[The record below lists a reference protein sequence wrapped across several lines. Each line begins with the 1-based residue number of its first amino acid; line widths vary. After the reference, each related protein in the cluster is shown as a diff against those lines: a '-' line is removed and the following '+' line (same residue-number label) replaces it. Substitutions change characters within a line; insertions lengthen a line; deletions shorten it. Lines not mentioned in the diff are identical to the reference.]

1 MARRRATRAMRGRDG
16 FMLVEA
22 LAALA
27 LGALVLAALL
37 SFTGIMR
44 RSADTAA
51 ARLQIM
57 EVSGRTVATV
67 ANEVRNATRLRW
79 AAEPAPA
86 GRAAS
91 RTGQPAQPAA
101 TRRVIEGDAAE
112 GGDGETPSG
121 SGRSER
127 QERRTFVFSGTPD
140 RLLFALAPDQASGL
154 RAPVLVAYQV
164 DPSGATLRAE
174 GAVPATATGPSDVKL
189 GPVLRIDPGPER
201 LRFAFVDRQPN
212 GGEVIVDAWAEPKRM
227 PAAVRIDRTDPRTGV
242 VLGSVRV
249 PLVIDGEPGCADPDK
264 GFCSRVERK
273 GQANGDPPAPG
284 AQRPSP
290 SGEPE

>member
-1 MARRRATRAMRGRDG
+1 MPGRRATQSRRGRDG

-27 LGALVLAALL
+27 LGALVLTALL
-37 SFTGIMR
+37 TFTGVMR

-51 ARLQIM
+51 ARLQTM
-57 EVSGRTVATV
+57 EVSSRTVATV

-86 GRAAS
+86 GPAAT
-91 RTGQPAQPAA
+91 RTAQPAA
-101 TRRVIEGDAAE
+101 TQRVIAGEPAE
-112 GGDGETPSG
+112 DGDGGASNG
-121 SGRSER
+121 GGRSER
-127 QERRTFVFSGTPD
+127 QERRAFVFSGTPD
-140 RLLFALAPDQASGL
+140 RLLFALLPEQTSGL
-154 RAPVLVAYQV
+154 RAPVLVAYQI

-174 GAVPATATGPSDVKL
+174 GAVPATATGPSAVKL
-189 GPVLRIDPGPER
+189 GPVVRIDPGPER

-273 GQANGDPPAPG
+273 GQANGNQPAQG
-284 AQRPSP
+284 ARRPSS
-290 SGEPE
+290 SGEQE